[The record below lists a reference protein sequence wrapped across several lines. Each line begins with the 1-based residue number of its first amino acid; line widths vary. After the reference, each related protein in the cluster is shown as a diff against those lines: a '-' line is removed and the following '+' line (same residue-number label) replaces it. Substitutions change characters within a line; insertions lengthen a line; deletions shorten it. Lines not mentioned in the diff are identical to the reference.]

1 LLALIAAGQGQA
13 AAQRQLQIG
22 GGVAGEAVA
31 AGQGEGVVP
40 GAGGAEGD
48 IRHEV
53 AAGDRLSTGR
63 GQIAGRSSPCQR
75 TIPGRSAAPLIAQ
88 LSDADAAK
96 ALPLAELA
104 QAGDRDLLPGAHRIE
119 QNRQMGLGFN
129 TRQSWCGGAAPAA
142 IDANGASF
150 STNLGSERSA
160 MLRNSSP
167 APCLPH
173 GTALVI
179 LISLILWIVL
189 P

>member
-1 LLALIAAGQGQA
+1 MQRRISVASLSRMGSPLRRSAAPA
-13 AAQRQLQIG
+13 
-22 GGVAGEAVA
+22 
-31 AGQGEGVVP
+31 P
-40 GAGGAEGD
+40 
-48 IRHEV
+48 
-53 AAGDRLSTGR
+53 TGR
-63 GQIAGRSSPCQR
+63 DIEHKIAGRSSPCQR

-88 LSDADAAK
+88 LGDADAAK

-119 QNRQMGLGFN
+119 QSRQMGLGFN

-160 MLRNSSP
+160 SCATRSP
-167 APCLPH
+167 GPCLPH
-173 GTALVI
+173 GTVLVI